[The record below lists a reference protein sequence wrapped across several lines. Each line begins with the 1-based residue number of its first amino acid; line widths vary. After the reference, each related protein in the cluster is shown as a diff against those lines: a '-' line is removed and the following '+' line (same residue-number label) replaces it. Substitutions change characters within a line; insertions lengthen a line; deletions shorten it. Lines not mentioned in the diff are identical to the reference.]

1 MTFRAVSKELER
13 GHLEPCESIADDILH
28 LMAEY
33 KIIQPDEVHS
43 WEKMLVHPKPGES
56 LLSWIMRQSWE
67 FGITPKRLIQS
78 EKEYWLLRENISL
91 SLPREQYWPLTLD
104 VLPVSTAL
112 ENVLQHRG
120 LNIRISA
127 LQLDI
132 SKWFDLTKGQ
142 GITKHKL
149 ENYYHYSLR
158 YCPLCW
164 KDENSRYF
172 RILWR
177 LPFVV
182 VCLEHGVELKELCS
196 SCGELLFDDK
206 KHRRSSTVLLQNFS
220 EKWLISCRHC
230 NRSLLDEAVEKMP
243 ELGKLQ
249 KRILDTLLSDSNW
262 ATPVGYLIFWQTYL
276 TAIENQKPDC
286 AETRL
291 KFMDAVLR
299 KPLMFRNSNFY
310 SQELLAEFERRLQ
323 IVTLYLSGTSARNL
337 TKKFGMAERS
347 IKTFAKD
354 LLDGKPVD
362 EIVKRQFGNKGKFGL
377 EIAQTKLRAFKAK
390 QGRLPRVEDNIWR
403 TIITAIYRGQW
414 ASFGIETWNDLLKK
428 TFGEVNKEN
437 GIYIGEQG
445 LEHAIAKL
453 QAFKAENSRLPKSS
467 DNGMSGIEDA
477 ISRGEWVSFGIKRWN
492 DLLRKTFGEVNVE
505 HWIYT
510 GDQTA
515 SGVR

>member
-1 MTFRAVSKELER
+1 MTFEMGWILEKVSLETNY
-13 GHLEPCESIADDILH
+13 SAIDDILQ
-28 LMAEY
+28 LMAAH
-33 KIIQPDEVHS
+33 KVSPQDEFHN

-56 LLSWIMRQSWE
+56 LLSWLMRQSWE

-132 SKWFDLTKGQ
+132 SKWFDLTEGQ

-206 KHRRSSTVLLQNFS
+206 RHRRSSTVLLQNFS

-230 NRSLLDEAVEKMP
+230 NLSLMDENVEMKP
-243 ELGKLQ
+243 ELAILQ
-249 KRILDTLLSDSNW
+249 QQILNILLSDSNW
-262 ATPVGYLIFWQTYL
+262 ATPSGYLIFWHTYL
-276 TAIENQKPDC
+276 IAVEKQKPDC
-286 AETRL
+286 VETHL
-291 KFMDAVLR
+291 KFMEAVLR
-299 KPLMFRNSNFY
+299 KPLLVRNSKCY
-310 SQELLAEFERRLQ
+310 SKELLAEFERRLQ

-337 TKKFGMAERS
+337 TKKSDMAERS

-354 LLDGKPVD
+354 LLDGKTAD
-362 EIVKRQFGNKGKFGL
+362 EIIKRQFGRKGKFGL
-377 EIAQTKLRAFKAK
+377 EMAQTKLRAFKAK
-390 QGRLPRVEDNIWR
+390 HGRLPRVEDNIWR

-445 LEHAIAKL
+445 LEHAMAKL
-453 QAFKAENSRLPKSS
+453 RAFKVENGRLPRCNDKER
-467 DNGMSGIEDA
+467 GGIEDA
-477 ISRGEWVSFGIKRWN
+477 IRRGEWASFGIMKWN
-492 DLLRKTFGEVNVE
+492 DLLRKTFGEVNAE
-505 HWIYT
+505 HGIYT